1 MFKQAFGKVV
11 IISSTAGLTG
21 VVGQSN
27 YLLANLD

>member
-1 MFKQAFGKVV
+1 MFKTGFGKVV

-27 YLLANLD
+27 YSASKFD